1 LGSKENGRLWV
12 IFVTFFKLVMEV
24 PGAVAN
30 GTSVNELGRTN
41 RKGNTS
47 DRLIEVLVEVMGGR

>member
-1 LGSKENGRLWV
+1 LGSKENGRLWE
-12 IFVTFFKLVMEV
+12 IFITFFKLVMGV

-30 GTSVNELGRTN
+30 GTSVNELVRTN